1 MIITVLWI
9 SILVFP
15 CFSMHIFVTY
25 RIEWIF
31 ETRYIIQ
38 GYIYRNDGTIL
49 FFSSFFFFS
58 KEDLINHSIQYV
70 QRGAISRWYYS
81 FFFFFFPFS
90 KEPCNGGFISMHH
103 FIFFIGR
110 AYNFAVFFCA
120 PLFSLFFLFF
130 LFFFVSRNAIFLL
143 FFSLVSLYKGT
154 V

>member
-1 MIITVLWI
+1 MMERY
-9 SILVFP
+9 
-15 CFSMHIFVTY
+15 CFF
-25 RIEWIF
+25 
-31 ETRYIIQ
+31 
-38 GYIYRNDGTIL
+38 L
-49 FFSSFFFFS
+49 LFFFFS

-110 AYNFAVFFCA
+110 AYDFAVFFCA

-143 FFSLVSLYKGT
+143 FFHSFLCIRARFNKQYALPLFSIQRFST
-154 V
+154 D